1 MEIGKFNLRLNTI
14 ITGFDSFSSSKYAL
28 LTLLFGL
35 CMSFPVLSQTHRAT
49 ISASGSTVISKS
61 GIAVTQSVAQQ
72 SKIGSVL
79 ISQGQVINQGFQQPN
94 WNVLVKSSGK
104 SLEIKVTP
112 NPFEDIVFMSIKG
125 EVFVDLNCQVY
136 DIAGR
141 FVRSFTVDKDKT
153 HFPIDISGLEAASY
167 LLVIEHNAEK
177 YYKVLLKI

>member
-1 MEIGKFNLRLNTI
+1 MAKISVKACKYYFVNPF
-14 ITGFDSFSSSKYAL
+14 ITKL
-28 LTLLFGL
+28 ILTLFFGF
-35 CMSFPVLSQTHRAT
+35 SGIAQTHRAT

-79 ISQGQVINQGFQQPN
+79 ISQGRVINQGFQQPN
-94 WNVLVKSSGK
+94 WNVLLKSSGK

-125 EVFVDLNCQVY
+125 EVIMDLNCQVY

-141 FVRSFTVDKDKT
+141 FVRSFTVDKNKT
-153 HFPIDISGLEAASY
+153 HLPIDISGLEAASY

-177 YYKVLLKI
+177 YYKVLMKI